1 MPVTSSKKKTTSQ
14 ARTSGRGKVTGSAQR
29 TYDAEAQALLSLRLI
44 AAPNPQDD
52 LSDAELAALCKDP
65 RRSPELIQHLIEIVK
80 GL

>member
-1 MPVTSSKKKTTSQ
+1 VAGNSR
-14 ARTSGRGKVTGSAQR
+14 ATGHSVR
-29 TYDAEAQALLSLRLI
+29 TYDAETQGLLSLRLI

-52 LSDAELAALCKDP
+52 LTDAELAALCRDP